1 MKWEDILKAF
11 PPIIHIDGN
20 MYKLNGRK
28 GNLGQYV
35 TKEITEQGSPIF
47 LTREKAEMLKPSEP
61 LGELYGKPYIQLDDD
76 EKGTS
81 YQEFKNAAEGAIMSN
96 TAGLETTPIYGK
108 KKKKEDDENVE

>member
-20 MYKLNGRK
+20 IYKLRGRK
-28 GNLGQYV
+28 GDLAQYV
-35 TKEITEQGSPIF
+35 TDEVTEQGSPIF
-47 LTREKAEMLKPSEP
+47 LTREKAQLLKPSEP

-81 YQEFKNAAEGAIMSN
+81 YQEYKNAAEGAIMSN
-96 TAGLETTPIYGK
+96 TAGLETRPSYSNK
-108 KKKKEDDENVE
+108 KNKEEDD